1 MASEYRAD
9 QWRIQIMIR
18 RILAGAAIVGL
29 ALGFSA
35 AAASADV
42 GPNTYNGGQAVLS
55 QFSVVDDV
63 TALNDVANDS
73 LKYIN
78 VGSIGNLQNVDLDLL
93 NNQQGNF
100 DHRH

>member
-1 MASEYRAD
+1 M
-9 QWRIQIMIR
+9 
-18 RILAGAAIVGL
+18 
-29 ALGFSA
+29 
-35 AAASADV
+35 ADV

-63 TALNDVANDS
+63 TALNGVANDS

>member
-1 MASEYRAD
+1 M
-9 QWRIQIMIR
+9 
-18 RILAGAAIVGL
+18 GV

-35 AAASADV
+35 GAASADV

-55 QFSVVDDV
+55 QFSIVDDV

-78 VGSIGNLQNVDLDLL
+78 VLNAVNLQNVDVNAL
-93 NNQQGNF
+93 NNQKDTF
-100 DHRH
+100 THDH

>member
-1 MASEYRAD
+1 MALEYRAD
-9 QWRIQIMIR
+9 QWRIQNMIR
-18 RILAGAAIVGL
+18 RILAGAAIVGV

-35 AAASADV
+35 GAASADV

-55 QFSVVDDV
+55 QFSIVDDV

-78 VGSIGNLQNVDLDLL
+78 VLNAVNLQNVDVNAL
-93 NNQQGNF
+93 NNQKDTF
-100 DHRH
+100 THDH

>member
-1 MASEYRAD
+1 
-9 QWRIQIMIR
+9 MIR

-55 QFSVVDDV
+55 QFSIVDDV
-63 TALNDVANDS
+63 TALNDLADDS
-73 LKYIN
+73 FKYIN
-78 VGSIGNLQNVDLDLL
+78 IGSVGNLQNVDLNLL
-93 NNQQGNF
+93 SNQKGTS
-100 DHRH
+100 DYRR